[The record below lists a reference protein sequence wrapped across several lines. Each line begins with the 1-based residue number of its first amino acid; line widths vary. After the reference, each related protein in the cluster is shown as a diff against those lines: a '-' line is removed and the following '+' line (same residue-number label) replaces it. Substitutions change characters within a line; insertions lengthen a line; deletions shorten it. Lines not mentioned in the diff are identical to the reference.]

1 MKFAPKTAKE
11 LAQGNLW
18 EKGNYA
24 FEILEASDEVSKNSG
39 KEMIK
44 LKVKI
49 FTDTGK
55 SQNVFDHLLPDKMEY
70 KLRHVAEACGL
81 LADYEKGDLEA
92 YQFIGKTGYA
102 KVGVSIDK
110 TGAYPDKNQINDYIV
125 DDNFTSVPK
134 TIEEATKN
142 DEIPF

>member
-1 MKFAPKTAKE
+1 MKFTAKTKNE
-11 LAQGNLW
+11 VESANLW
-18 EKGNYA
+18 DKGNYA
-24 FEILEASDEVSKNSG
+24 FEILEASDEISKKTG

-49 FTDTGK
+49 FTDAGK
-55 SQNVFDHLLPDKMEY
+55 SQNVFDYLLPDSMEY

-81 LADYEKGDLEA
+81 LADYEKGEMEA